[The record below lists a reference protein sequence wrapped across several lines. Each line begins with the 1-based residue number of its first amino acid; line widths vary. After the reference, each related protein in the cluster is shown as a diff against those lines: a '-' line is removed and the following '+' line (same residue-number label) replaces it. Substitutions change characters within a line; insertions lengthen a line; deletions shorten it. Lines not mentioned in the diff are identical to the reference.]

1 MLFTDNTL
9 RSEEMQDFSDLAA
22 SFTRDIRGG
31 FICRADGDGMKLAGI
46 RSGDYLLF
54 TRDREA
60 ENMDIVYLEVYGQ
73 YMCRRIFFEPSSE
86 KGPGKIRIRREDGIT
101 PDLVVDEQD
110 AQIGGIFMGLIR
122 NSKKRKNSIYHY
134 FSPSQAEQSA
144 QKDKKKEEM
153 DMSSTR
159 ACQGGSQDMHL
170 RIDNMDLPSRLVN
183 RLSEIGIHTAKDILD
198 IPDKEAILA
207 IPGLGK
213 RSYEKILAALE
224 HYGFDTRH
232 LYW

>member
-1 MLFTDNTL
+1 MLFTDNAL
-9 RSEEMQDFSDLAA
+9 RSEELRDFSDLAA
-22 SFTRDIRGG
+22 SFTHDIRGG

-60 ENMDIVYLEVYGQ
+60 ESGDIVYLEVYGQ

-86 KGPGKIRIRREDGIT
+86 KGFGKIRIRREDEIT
-101 PDLVVDEQD
+101 PDLVADERD
-110 AQIGGIFMGLIR
+110 VQIGGIFMGLIR

-144 QKDKKKEEM
+144 QKDRKKEEM
-153 DMSSTR
+153 NASSIQAYKR
-159 ACQGGSQDMHL
+159 GIQDTQL
-170 RIDNMDLPSRLVN
+170 RIDNMGLPSRLVN
-183 RLSEIGIHTAKDILD
+183 RLSEIGMHTAKDILD

-213 RSYEKILAALE
+213 RSYENILTALE
-224 HYGFDTRH
+224 HYGFDTSH